1 MICVHFLKTITIC
14 VHLNLL
20 RRRRFTAQVCE
31 LNLQKSDLIPCIYVW
46 TRACMH
52 VRQKPAH
59 KRRRFI
65 IGKLNL
71 MAWIYQDQV
80 HVCVQAKLDKG
91 PWTWKSGLRSKI
103 ASSSHVFS
111 TLISDHI
118 VWYEKIKLN
127 ICFWLDFT
135 FNLCNL
141 YCMWFCFLKL
151 FLTFFLISKIS
162 CS

>member
-1 MICVHFLKTITIC
+1 
-14 VHLNLL
+14 
-20 RRRRFTAQVCE
+20 
-31 LNLQKSDLIPCIYVW
+31 
-46 TRACMH
+46 
-52 VRQKPAH
+52 
-59 KRRRFI
+59 
-65 IGKLNL
+65 

-135 FNLCNL
+135 FNLCTL

-151 FLTFFLISKIS
+151 FLTNDFFSSIIKLNELGLINFPSFKILDLFFIQIF
-162 CS
+162 

>member
-80 HVCVQAKLDKG
+80 HVCVCKLDKG
-91 PWTWKSGLRSKI
+91 PWTWKIEVQNGVFKSRCHHKKLSLSHCVYIGLED
-103 ASSSHVFS
+103 FS
-111 TLISDHI
+111 D
-118 VWYEKIKLN
+118 KLAHTTHGK
-127 ICFWLDFT
+127 FT
-135 FNLCNL
+135 VHL
-141 YCMWFCFLKL
+141 
-151 FLTFFLISKIS
+151 
-162 CS
+162 